1 MTNREGAR
9 SVTLTAFVGRPVQEV
24 AKLLAA
30 DAPVVITGAHHTM
43 DDRVVVNL
51 EVPLGNEGAVSRTAA
66 LTLGVSRWDHGR
78 FRLPLAVS
86 AVERERWFP
95 TFTGA
100 LEADDVGVGDTR
112 LRLTGT
118 YELPLGALGRMTG
131 RAGADKLAR
140 ASLYSL
146 FVNVVSGAERELRE
160 TEPAWRP
167 APAPEIVRRD
177 DDHPLGG

>member
-1 MTNREGAR
+1 M
-9 SVTLTAFVGRPVQEV
+9 TLTAFVGRPVQEV

-30 DAPVVITGAHHTM
+30 DAPVVITGVHNNK

-66 LTLGVSRWDHGR
+66 LTLGVAQWDHGR

-86 AVERERWFP
+86 AVEREHWFP

-146 FVNVVSGAERELRE
+146 FVATVTAVEEELRE
-160 TEPAWRP
+160 STPAWRP
-167 APAPEIVRRD
+167 AAGAEVVRSD
-177 DDHPLGG
+177 DDHPLGL

>member
-1 MTNREGAR
+1 MTNRVSAR
-9 SVTLTAFVGRPVQEV
+9 SVTLTAFVGRPVQDV
-24 AKLLAA
+24 GKLLAA
-30 DAPVVITGAHHTM
+30 DASAIITGTHHNM

-51 EVPLGNEGAVSRTAA
+51 EVPLGNEGAVSRAAA
-66 LTLGVSRWDHGR
+66 LTLGAPQWENGR
-78 FRLPLAVS
+78 VRLPLAVS
-86 AVERERWFP
+86 AVDRERWFP

-146 FVNVVSGAERELRE
+146 FVNVVTGAERELRE
-160 TEPAWRP
+160 TEPVWRP
-167 APAPEIVRRD
+167 APAPEILRRD

>member
-1 MTNREGAR
+1 C
-9 SVTLTAFVGRPVQEV
+9 
-24 AKLLAA
+24 
-30 DAPVVITGAHHTM
+30 
-43 DDRVVVNL
+43 
-51 EVPLGNEGAVSRTAA
+51 
-66 LTLGVSRWDHGR
+66 
-78 FRLPLAVS
+78 FRLPLEVS
-86 AVERERWFP
+86 ATDRERWFP

-167 APAPEIVRRD
+167 ALAPEIVRRGD
-177 DDHPLGG
+177 DPPLRGRRRGSPRAKLRRWRHRPTPATTSSTPS